1 MGSKRKDASH
11 SGPEEQVNPFAAAL
25 ASALGVEAPLGPGIS
40 VLQEEEG
47 VAVLGGKQ
55 AYLRF
60 EKKGRNGKMATLI
73 EFEGI
78 NFSDLTDLSKQLKQQ
93 LGVGGSVDESGFVL
107 LQGDVR
113 NKVEKILQNE
123 GWKTKRIGG

>member
-1 MGSKRKDASH
+1 MGSKRKDKTH
-11 SGPEEQVNPFAAAL
+11 SGPEEQVNPFAAVL
-25 ASALGVEAPLGPGIS
+25 ASALGIEAPKGPGIS
-40 VLQEEEG
+40 VLQEEEAMMLG
-47 VAVLGGKQ
+47 VKEAS
-55 AYLRF
+55 LRF

-73 EFEGI
+73 EFAGL
-78 NFSDLTDLSKQLKQQ
+78 NFSDLTDLAKQLKQQ
-93 LGVGGSVDESGFVL
+93 LGVGGSADESGFVL